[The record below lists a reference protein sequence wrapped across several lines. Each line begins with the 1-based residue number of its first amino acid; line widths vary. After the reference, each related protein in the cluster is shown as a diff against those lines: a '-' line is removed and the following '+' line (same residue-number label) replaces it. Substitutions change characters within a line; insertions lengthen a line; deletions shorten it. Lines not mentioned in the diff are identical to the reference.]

1 VSAPSDPRGEPS
13 NPRSEHEQRRDR
25 HRGEALRL
33 EAAGVRY
40 SAANLVLFGAAFVV
54 GGSGAWNRDVATAA
68 IGGALFLAF
77 LVSYALHGRLV
88 RARER
93 ELVRAR
99 IHERHLARMNGA
111 LEGLDGGEGLAPP
124 DHAYAGDLDLFGP
137 SSLFARL
144 AVAHTESGRRTL
156 ARWLLAP
163 AEAETIRA
171 RQRAVAE
178 LARAVD
184 LRADLEGAVLDT
196 GHERLDGER
205 FLTFVRRTPEVLSTP
220 ALGWAAL
227 ALPPITIAL
236 IALSGNVLP
245 SYTWVPLALVQGVIA
260 TRSETFVGPAH
271 ALVVSRAR
279 FVESY
284 RTLFETIEAGRF
296 EAPLLASL
304 RASLGGEGSGASAT
318 LELRRL
324 ETWAGLFELRQQG
337 LVHLVLNPLLL
348 WDLNVLRHL
357 ERWAE
362 RVGPRCATWFEA
374 AGELEALSSL
384 ATLTHQDPD
393 ACTPTIAERGAP
405 FVAEAL
411 RHPLLPAGHRIE
423 NDVTLGGE
431 RHALLITGS
440 NMAGKST
447 LLRAVGVSAVLAL
460 AGGSVAARSLSL
472 PPVRLRASMRVADS
486 LQRGASYFQAELQR
500 LRTVVA
506 DADDREAP
514 PILFLLDEL
523 LRGTNAKARH
533 KGARAVLLHLLSRGA
548 LGLVATHDIA
558 LSELEDELAADP
570 SGMRV
575 TNVHFT
581 DVFEHGEM
589 KFDYRLRPGVVKTS
603 NALRLL
609 KMAGI
614 DVDEDTS
621 LS

>member
-1 VSAPSDPRGEPS
+1 V
-13 NPRSEHEQRRDR
+13 
-25 HRGEALRL
+25 
-33 EAAGVRY
+33 
-40 SAANLVLFGAAFVV
+40 ANLVLFGAAVVV
-54 GGSGAWNRDVATAA
+54 GGGGAWNRDVTSSAA
-68 IGGALFLAF
+68 GVALFVAF
-77 LVSYALHGRLV
+77 LVSYVVHGQLV
-88 RARER
+88 RKRDR

-99 IHERHLARMNGA
+99 IHERHLARMNGV
-111 LEGLDGGEGLAPP
+111 LEGLDGGEGLAPV

-144 AVAHTESGRRTL
+144 CVAHTESGRRTL
-156 ARWLLAP
+156 AAWLLAP
-163 AEAETIRA
+163 AEPETIRA
-171 RQRAVAE
+171 RQVAIAE
-178 LARAVD
+178 LARAID
-184 LRADLEGAVLDT
+184 LRADLEGSVLDT
-196 GHERLDGER
+196 GQERLDGER
-205 FLTFVRRTPEVLSTP
+205 FLGFVRREPTVLSS
-220 ALGWAAL
+220 ALLRWASL
-227 ALPPITIAL
+227 ALPPVTLAL

-245 SYTWVPLALVQGVIA
+245 SYTWAPLAIVQGLIA
-260 TRSETFVGPAH
+260 ARTEAFVGPAH

-284 RTLFETIEAGRF
+284 RTLFETIEGARL
-296 EAPLLASL
+296 EAPLLAKL
-304 RASLGGEGSGASAT
+304 RAALEGGSSGASAT
-318 LELRRL
+318 TELRRL

-357 ERWAE
+357 ERWAV

-393 ACTPTIAERGAP
+393 ACTPTVLDRDGP
-405 FVAEAL
+405 FVARAL
-411 RHPLLPAGHRIE
+411 AHPLLPAAQRVA
-423 NDVTLGGE
+423 NDVSIGGAK
-431 RHALLITGS
+431 HALLITGS

-447 LLRAVGVSAVLAL
+447 LLRAVGVSTVLAL
-460 AGGSVAARSLSL
+460 AGGSVTAAALSL
-472 PPVRLRASMRVADS
+472 PRVRLRASMRVADS

-506 DADDREAP
+506 DADAPDAP

-533 KGARAVLLHLLSRGA
+533 KGARAVLLHLLSRGGR
-548 LGLVATHDIA
+548 GLVATHDIA

-575 TNVHFT
+575 LNMHFT
-581 DVFEHGEM
+581 DVFEQGEM
-589 KFDYRLRPGVVKTS
+589 RFDYRLRPGVVKTS

-621 LS
+621 LA